1 MKERIAVFTLAFWAG
16 LAVMVL
22 GYDAYEHHQR
32 RLVVLAALD
41 PEVAN
46 VNLGQLKAIRG
57 LLEDRLQ
64 NLEPEVRNL
73 APDLEP
79 GSIEVVVFP
88 QAAGQAASTYFVL
101 VRCHD
106 QGFSFTALDSREALA
121 VDRAVREIKN
131 SVKLF
136 LALRRQ
142 HLIRPGQLVAGA
154 VFLNKKTR
162 NAGNSNCYCFLA
174 SFKNCSSL

>member
-1 MKERIAVFTLAFWAG
+1 MIVG
-16 LAVMVL
+16 H
-22 GYDAYEHHQR
+22 DAYERRQH

-41 PEVAN
+41 PEVTN
-46 VNLGQLKAIRG
+46 VNLSQLKAIRG

-64 NLEPEVRNL
+64 SLEPDVRSL

-88 QAAGQAASTYFVL
+88 QSAGQTTSTYFIL

-106 QGFSFTALDSREALA
+106 QGFSFTVLDNPGLA
-121 VDRAVREIKN
+121 QAIDRAAMEIEN

-136 LALRRQ
+136 LRLRRQ
-142 HLIRPGQLVAGA
+142 HLARPGQLVAGA
-154 VFLNKKTR
+154 VF
-162 NAGNSNCYCFLA
+162 
-174 SFKNCSSL
+174 